1 MVYFIGEG
9 SRVNNLESLRA
20 ELLLNTLGFISIFKE
35 RMRLA
40 ELISK
45 EKLSRGLS
53 VRDRVRELEV
63 LNEIGELSGNELAFI
78 NLLFELTVKAQ
89 ITRMDDDSFNAN
101 VHEDIEYACGQVM
114 CSPGDELYHTC
125 KENHP
130 FVRAAISRGSHII
143 NGNADYFDLKVK
155 IRRGERSFSLEIINR
170 DGRKLTMNEIVGTS
184 SFRRIHMECV

>member
-9 SRVNNLESLRA
+9 SRVNILESLRA
-20 ELLLNTLGFISIFKE
+20 DLLLNTLDFISIFRE

-63 LNEIGELSGNELAFI
+63 LNEIGELSGEELAFI

-89 ITRMDDDSFNAN
+89 ITRMDEDSFNAN
-101 VHEDIEYACGQVM
+101 VHEDIEYACGQII

-130 FVRAAISRGSHII
+130 FVKAAMSRGSHII
-143 NGNADYFDLKVK
+143 NGSTDYYDLKVK
-155 IRRGERSFSLEIINR
+155 VNRGERSFSLEVINR
-170 DGRKLTMNEIVGTS
+170 DLKKLTLDEIVGTS
-184 SFRRIHMECV
+184 SFKRIHMECV

>member
-9 SRVNNLESLRA
+9 SRTGNLESLRA
-20 ELLLNTLGFISIFKE
+20 DLLLNTLDFISMFRE

-40 ELISK
+40 ELISR
-45 EKLSRGLS
+45 EKLSRGLP

-63 LNEIGELSGNELAFI
+63 LNEIGELSGDESAFV

-89 ITRMDDDSFNAN
+89 NAMDEKDSFTSN
-101 VHEDIEYACGQVM
+101 VDENIEYACGQAI

-143 NGNADYFDLKVK
+143 NGSTDCFDLKVK
-155 IRRGERSFSLEIINR
+155 VRRGERSFSLEVTSR
-170 DGRKLTMNEIVGTS
+170 EGKKLRLDEIAGAG
-184 SFRRIHMECV
+184 SFKKIHMECV